1 MLNIQ
6 TILTYAVIYSAL
18 LISLILHENAHGVA
32 ALYMGD
38 TTAKD
43 SGRLSLNPL
52 KHLSLLGTL
61 SLFIFRFGWAK
72 PVPINPY
79 NFRKRKLGDFL
90 VSISGILTNFLLA
103 FIFLAI
109 FDFIIL
115 KVDAN
120 PYLVLFIKS
129 MVQYNVLLGVFNLIP
144 LPPLDGSKIVMTF
157 LPEKITYKLLSV
169 ERYTNM
175 ILIALI
181 FTGSIS
187 KVVLS
192 MSDFVLKFMYGL
204 LGWICIK

>member
-1 MLNIQ
+1 MFNLQ
-6 TILTYAVIYSAL
+6 TILTYIVIYSAL
-18 LISLILHENAHGVA
+18 LVSLILHENAHGVV

-52 KHLSLLGTL
+52 KHLSPVGTL
-61 SLFIFRFGWAK
+61 SLLIFHFGWAK

-79 NFRKRKLGDFL
+79 KFRKKKLGNFL
-90 VSISGILTNFLLA
+90 VSISGIITNFLLA
-103 FIFLAI
+103 FIFLVI
-109 FDFIIL
+109 FNFVISE
-115 KVDAN
+115 VDAN
-120 PYLVLFIKS
+120 PYLILFVKS

-157 LPEKITYKLLSV
+157 LPDKVNYKLLSM

-181 FTGSIS
+181 FTGAIS

-204 LGWICIK
+204 LG

>member
-1 MLNIQ
+1 MFNTQ

-18 LISLILHENAHGVA
+18 LISLILHENAHGLA

-43 SGRLSLNPL
+43 SGRLSLNPF

-109 FDFIIL
+109 FDFVIL

-120 PYLVLFIKS
+120 PYLVLFVKS

-144 LPPLDGSKIVMTF
+144 LPPLDGSKIIMTF
-157 LPEKITYKLLSV
+157 LPEKMTYKLLSI

-181 FTGSIS
+181 FTGAIS

-192 MSDFVLKFMYGL
+192 VSDFVLKLMYGL
-204 LGWICIK
+204 LG

>member
-1 MLNIQ
+1 MFNIQ

-18 LISLILHENAHGVA
+18 LISLILHENAHGLA

-52 KHLSLLGTL
+52 KHLSPLGTL
-61 SLFIFRFGWAK
+61 SLFIFHFGWAK

-79 NFRKRKLGDFL
+79 NFKKKKLGDFL
-90 VSISGILTNFLLA
+90 VSISGIVTNFLLA
-103 FIFLAI
+103 FIFLIIFEFAI
-109 FDFIIL
+109 S

-120 PYLVLFIKS
+120 PYLVLFVKS

-144 LPPLDGSKIVMTF
+144 LPPLDGSKIIMTF
-157 LPEKITYKLLSV
+157 LPDKVTYKLLSV

-187 KVVLS
+187 KVILS

-204 LGWICIK
+204 LG

>member
-1 MLNIQ
+1 MFDLQ
-6 TILTYAVIYSAL
+6 TILTYIVIYSAL
-18 LISLILHENAHGVA
+18 LLSLILHENAHGVA

-52 KHLSLLGTL
+52 KHLSPLGTL
-61 SLFIFRFGWAK
+61 SLLIFHFGWAK

-79 NFRKRKLGDFL
+79 NFRKKKLGNFL
-90 VSISGILTNFLLA
+90 VSISGVITNFLLA
-103 FIFLAI
+103 FISLVI
-109 FDFIIL
+109 FNFVISR
-115 KVDAN
+115 VDAN
-120 PYLVLFIKS
+120 PYLILFVKS

-157 LPEKITYKLLSV
+157 LPDKVNYKLLSV

-181 FTGSIS
+181 FTGAIS

-204 LGWICIK
+204 LG

>member
-1 MLNIQ
+1 MFNIQ

-18 LISLILHENAHGVA
+18 LISLILHENAHGLA

-52 KHLSLLGTL
+52 KHLSPLGTL
-61 SLFIFRFGWAK
+61 SLLIFHFGWAK

-103 FIFLAI
+103 FLFLI
-109 FDFIIL
+109 VFDFVIL

-120 PYLVLFIKS
+120 PYFILFVKS

-144 LPPLDGSKIVMTF
+144 LPPLDGSKIIMTF
-157 LPEKITYKLLSV
+157 LPDKVTYKLLSV

-187 KVVLS
+187 KVILS
-192 MSDFVLKFMYGL
+192 MSDFVLNFMYSL
-204 LGWICIK
+204 LG

>member
-1 MLNIQ
+1 MFNTQ

-18 LISLILHENAHGVA
+18 LISLILHENAHGLA

-43 SGRLSLNPL
+43 SGRLSLNPF

-103 FIFLAI
+103 FIFLVI

-157 LPEKITYKLLSV
+157 LPEKMTYKLLSI

-181 FTGSIS
+181 FTGAIS

-192 MSDFVLKFMYGL
+192 MSDFVLKLMYGL
-204 LGWICIK
+204 LG

>member
-1 MLNIQ
+1 MFNLQ
-6 TILTYAVIYSAL
+6 TILTYIVIYSAL
-18 LISLILHENAHGVA
+18 LLSLILHENAHGVT

-52 KHLSLLGTL
+52 KHLSPLGTL
-61 SLFIFRFGWAK
+61 SLLIFHFGWAK

-79 NFRKRKLGDFL
+79 NFRKKKLGNFL
-90 VSISGILTNFLLA
+90 VSISGIITNFLLT
-103 FIFLAI
+103 FIFLVI
-109 FDFIIL
+109 FNFVISE
-115 KVDAN
+115 VDAN
-120 PYLVLFIKS
+120 PYLILFVKS

-157 LPEKITYKLLSV
+157 LPDKVNYKLLSV

-181 FTGSIS
+181 FTGAIS

-204 LGWICIK
+204 LG

>member
-1 MLNIQ
+1 MFNLQ
-6 TILTYAVIYSAL
+6 TILTYIVIYFAL
-18 LISLILHENAHGVA
+18 LVSLILHENAHGVA

-52 KHLSLLGTL
+52 KHLSPVGTL
-61 SLFIFRFGWAK
+61 SLLIFHFGWAK

-79 NFRKRKLGDFL
+79 KFRKKKLGNFL
-90 VSISGILTNFLLA
+90 VSISGIITNFLLA
-103 FIFLAI
+103 FIFLVI
-109 FDFIIL
+109 FNFVISE
-115 KVDAN
+115 VDAN
-120 PYLVLFIKS
+120 PYLILFVKS

-157 LPEKITYKLLSV
+157 LPDKVNYKLLSM

-181 FTGSIS
+181 FTGAIS
-187 KVVLS
+187 KVVLY

-204 LGWICIK
+204 LG

>member
-1 MLNIQ
+1 MFNLQ
-6 TILTYAVIYSAL
+6 TILTYIVIYSAL
-18 LISLILHENAHGVA
+18 LVSLILHENAHGVA

-52 KHLSLLGTL
+52 KHLSPLGTL
-61 SLFIFRFGWAK
+61 SLLIFHFGWAK

-79 NFRKRKLGDFL
+79 NFRKKKLGNFL
-90 VSISGILTNFLLA
+90 VSISGIITNFLLA
-103 FIFLAI
+103 FIFLVI
-109 FDFIIL
+109 FNFVISE
-115 KVDAN
+115 VDAN
-120 PYLVLFIKS
+120 PYLILFVKS

-157 LPEKITYKLLSV
+157 LPDKVNYKLLSM

-181 FTGSIS
+181 FTGAIS

-204 LGWICIK
+204 LG

>member
-1 MLNIQ
+1 MLNTQ

-144 LPPLDGSKIVMTF
+144 LPPLDGSKIIMTF

>member
-1 MLNIQ
+1 MFNTQ

-18 LISLILHENAHGVA
+18 LISLILHENAHGLA

-43 SGRLSLNPL
+43 SGRLSLNPF

-103 FIFLAI
+103 FIFLII
-109 FDFIIL
+109 FDLVIL

-120 PYLVLFIKS
+120 PYLVLFVKS

-157 LPEKITYKLLSV
+157 LPEKMTYKLLSI

-181 FTGSIS
+181 FTGAIS

-192 MSDFVLKFMYGL
+192 MSDFVLKLMYGL
-204 LGWICIK
+204 LG

>member
-1 MLNIQ
+1 MFNLQ
-6 TILTYAVIYSAL
+6 TILTYIVIYFAL
-18 LISLILHENAHGVA
+18 LVSLILHENAHGVA

-52 KHLSLLGTL
+52 KHLSPLGTL
-61 SLFIFRFGWAK
+61 SLLIFHFGWAK

-79 NFRKRKLGDFL
+79 NFRKKKLGNFL
-90 VSISGILTNFLLA
+90 VSISGIITNFLLA
-103 FIFLAI
+103 FIFLVI
-109 FDFIIL
+109 FNFVISE
-115 KVDAN
+115 VDAN
-120 PYLVLFIKS
+120 PYLILFVKS

-157 LPEKITYKLLSV
+157 LPDKVNYKLLSM

-181 FTGSIS
+181 FTGAIS
-187 KVVLS
+187 KAVLS
-192 MSDFVLKFMYGL
+192 MSGFVLKFMYGL
-204 LGWICIK
+204 LG

>member
-1 MLNIQ
+1 MFNTQ

-18 LISLILHENAHGVA
+18 LISLILHENAHGLA

-38 TTAKD
+38 KTAKD

-52 KHLSLLGTL
+52 KHLSPLGTL
-61 SLFIFRFGWAK
+61 SLFIFHFGWAK

-103 FIFLAI
+103 FLFLI
-109 FDFIIL
+109 VFDFVIL
-115 KVDAN
+115 NVDAN
-120 PYLVLFIKS
+120 PYLILFVKS

-157 LPEKITYKLLSV
+157 LPEKMTYKLLSI

-181 FTGSIS
+181 FTGAIS

-192 MSDFVLKFMYGL
+192 MSDFVLNFMYSL
-204 LGWICIK
+204 LG

>member
-1 MLNIQ
+1 MFNLQ
-6 TILTYAVIYSAL
+6 TILTYIVIYSAL
-18 LISLILHENAHGVA
+18 LVSLILHENAHGVT

-52 KHLSLLGTL
+52 KHLSPLGTL
-61 SLFIFRFGWAK
+61 SLLIFHFGWAK

-79 NFRKRKLGDFL
+79 NFRKKKLGNFL
-90 VSISGILTNFLLA
+90 VSISGIITNFLLA
-103 FIFLAI
+103 FISLVI
-109 FDFIIL
+109 FNFVISR
-115 KVDAN
+115 VDAN
-120 PYLVLFIKS
+120 PYLILFVKS

-157 LPEKITYKLLSV
+157 LPDKVNYKLLSM

-181 FTGSIS
+181 FTGAIS

-204 LGWICIK
+204 LG

>member
-1 MLNIQ
+1 MLNTQ

-157 LPEKITYKLLSV
+157 LPEKITYKLLNV

>member
-1 MLNIQ
+1 MFNLQ
-6 TILTYAVIYSAL
+6 TILTYIVIYSAL
-18 LISLILHENAHGVA
+18 LVSLILHENAHGVA

-52 KHLSLLGTL
+52 KHLSPLGTL
-61 SLFIFRFGWAK
+61 SLLIFHFGWAK

-79 NFRKRKLGDFL
+79 NFRKKKLGNFL
-90 VSISGILTNFLLA
+90 VSISGIITNFLLA
-103 FIFLAI
+103 FIFLVI
-109 FDFIIL
+109 FNFVISE
-115 KVDAN
+115 VDVN
-120 PYLVLFIKS
+120 PYLILFVKS
-129 MVQYNVLLGVFNLIP
+129 MLQYNVLLGVFNLIP

-157 LPEKITYKLLSV
+157 LPDKVNYKLLSV

-181 FTGSIS
+181 FTGAIS

-204 LGWICIK
+204 LG

>member
-1 MLNIQ
+1 MFNLQ
-6 TILTYAVIYSAL
+6 TILTYIVIYSAL
-18 LISLILHENAHGVA
+18 LVSLILHENAHGVA

-52 KHLSLLGTL
+52 KHLSPLGTL
-61 SLFIFRFGWAK
+61 SLLIFHFGWAK

-79 NFRKRKLGDFL
+79 NFRKKKLGNFL
-90 VSISGILTNFLLA
+90 VSISGIITNFLLA
-103 FIFLAI
+103 FIFLVI
-109 FDFIIL
+109 FNFVISE
-115 KVDAN
+115 VDAN
-120 PYLVLFIKS
+120 PYLILFVKS

-157 LPEKITYKLLSV
+157 LPDKVNYKLLSV

-181 FTGSIS
+181 FTGAIS
-187 KVVLS
+187 KVVLY

-204 LGWICIK
+204 LG

>member
-1 MLNIQ
+1 MFNTQ

-18 LISLILHENAHGVA
+18 LISLILHENAHGLA

-43 SGRLSLNPL
+43 SGRLSLNPF

-103 FIFLAI
+103 FTFLVI

-157 LPEKITYKLLSV
+157 LPEKMTYKFLSI

-181 FTGSIS
+181 FTGAIS

-192 MSDFVLKFMYGL
+192 MSDFVLKLMYGL
-204 LGWICIK
+204 LG

>member
-1 MLNIQ
+1 MFNTQ

-18 LISLILHENAHGVA
+18 LISLILHENAHGLA

-43 SGRLSLNPL
+43 SGRLSLNPF

-103 FIFLAI
+103 FIFLII
-109 FDFIIL
+109 FDLVIL

-120 PYLVLFIKS
+120 PYLVLFVKS
-129 MVQYNVLLGVFNLIP
+129 MVQYNVL
-144 LPPLDGSKIVMTF
+144 
-157 LPEKITYKLLSV
+157 
-169 ERYTNM
+169 
-175 ILIALI
+175 
-181 FTGSIS
+181 
-187 KVVLS
+187 
-192 MSDFVLKFMYGL
+192 
-204 LGWICIK
+204 

>member
-1 MLNIQ
+1 MFNLQ
-6 TILTYAVIYSAL
+6 TILTYIVIYSAL
-18 LISLILHENAHGVA
+18 LVSLILHENAHGVT

-52 KHLSLLGTL
+52 KHLSPLGTL
-61 SLFIFRFGWAK
+61 SLLIFHFGWAK

-79 NFRKRKLGDFL
+79 NFRKKKLGNFL
-90 VSISGILTNFLLA
+90 VSISGIITNFLLA
-103 FIFLAI
+103 FISLVI
-109 FDFIIL
+109 FNFVISR
-115 KVDAN
+115 VDAN
-120 PYLVLFIKS
+120 PYLILFVKS

-157 LPEKITYKLLSV
+157 LPDKVKYKLLSM

-181 FTGSIS
+181 FTGAIS

-204 LGWICIK
+204 LG

>member
-1 MLNIQ
+1 MFNTQ

-18 LISLILHENAHGVA
+18 LISLILHENAHGLA

-43 SGRLSLNPL
+43 SGRLSLNPF

-103 FIFLAI
+103 FIFLII
-109 FDFIIL
+109 FDLVIL

-120 PYLVLFIKS
+120 PYLVLFVKS

-157 LPEKITYKLLSV
+157 LPEKMAYKLLSI

-181 FTGSIS
+181 FTGAIS

-192 MSDFVLKFMYGL
+192 MSDFVLKLMYGL
-204 LGWICIK
+204 LG

>member
-1 MLNIQ
+1 MFNLQ
-6 TILTYAVIYSAL
+6 TILTYIVIYSAL
-18 LISLILHENAHGVA
+18 LVSLILHENAHGVA

-52 KHLSLLGTL
+52 KHLSPLGTL
-61 SLFIFRFGWAK
+61 SLLIFHFGWAK

-79 NFRKRKLGDFL
+79 NFRKKKLGNFL
-90 VSISGILTNFLLA
+90 VSISGIITNFLLA
-103 FIFLAI
+103 FIFLVI
-109 FDFIIL
+109 FNFVISE
-115 KVDAN
+115 VDVN
-120 PYLVLFIKS
+120 PYLILFVKS

-157 LPEKITYKLLSV
+157 LPDKVNYKLLSV

-181 FTGSIS
+181 FTGAIS

-204 LGWICIK
+204 LG

>member
-1 MLNIQ
+1 MFNLQ
-6 TILTYAVIYSAL
+6 TILTYIVIYSAL
-18 LISLILHENAHGVA
+18 LVSLILHENAHGVV

-52 KHLSLLGTL
+52 KHLSPLGTL
-61 SLFIFRFGWAK
+61 SLLIFHFGWAK

-79 NFRKRKLGDFL
+79 NFRKKKLGNFL
-90 VSISGILTNFLLA
+90 VSISGIITNFLLA
-103 FIFLAI
+103 FIFLVI
-109 FDFIIL
+109 FNFVISE
-115 KVDAN
+115 VDAN
-120 PYLVLFIKS
+120 PYLILFVKS

-157 LPEKITYKLLSV
+157 LPDKVNYKLLSM

-181 FTGSIS
+181 FTGAIS

-204 LGWICIK
+204 LG

>member
-1 MLNIQ
+1 MFNTQ

-18 LISLILHENAHGVA
+18 LISLILHENAHGLA

-52 KHLSLLGTL
+52 KHLSPLGTL
-61 SLFIFRFGWAK
+61 SLFIFHFGWAK

-79 NFRKRKLGDFL
+79 NFRKRKIGDFL

-103 FIFLAI
+103 FLFLI
-109 FDFIIL
+109 VFDFVIL

-120 PYLVLFIKS
+120 PYLILFVKS

-157 LPEKITYKLLSV
+157 LPEKMTYKLLSI

-181 FTGSIS
+181 FTGAIS

-192 MSDFVLKFMYGL
+192 MSDFVLNFMYSL
-204 LGWICIK
+204 LG

>member
-1 MLNIQ
+1 MFNTQ

-18 LISLILHENAHGVA
+18 LISLILHENAHGLA

-38 TTAKD
+38 TTAND
-43 SGRLSLNPL
+43 SGRLSLNPF

-109 FDFIIL
+109 FDFVIL

-120 PYLVLFIKS
+120 PYLVLFVKS

-144 LPPLDGSKIVMTF
+144 LPPLDGSKIIMTF
-157 LPEKITYKLLSV
+157 LPEKMTYKLLSI

-181 FTGSIS
+181 FTGAIS

-192 MSDFVLKFMYGL
+192 VSDFVLKLMYGL
-204 LGWICIK
+204 LG

>member
-1 MLNIQ
+1 MFDLQ
-6 TILTYAVIYSAL
+6 TILTYIVIYSAL
-18 LISLILHENAHGVA
+18 LLSLILHENAHGVA

-52 KHLSLLGTL
+52 KHLSPLGTL
-61 SLFIFRFGWAK
+61 SLLIFHFGWAK

-79 NFRKRKLGDFL
+79 NFRKKKLGNFL
-90 VSISGILTNFLLA
+90 VSISGIITNFLLA
-103 FIFLAI
+103 FISLVI
-109 FDFIIL
+109 FNFVISR
-115 KVDAN
+115 VDAN
-120 PYLVLFIKS
+120 PYLILFVKS

-157 LPEKITYKLLSV
+157 LPDKVNYKLLSM

-181 FTGSIS
+181 FTGAIS

-204 LGWICIK
+204 LG

>member
-1 MLNIQ
+1 MFNTQ

-18 LISLILHENAHGVA
+18 LISLILHENAHGLA

-43 SGRLSLNPL
+43 SGRLSLNPF

-90 VSISGILTNFLLA
+90 VSISGIVTNFLLA
-103 FIFLAI
+103 FIFLII
-109 FDFIIL
+109 FDLVIL

-120 PYLVLFIKS
+120 PYFILFVKS

-144 LPPLDGSKIVMTF
+144 LPPLDGSKIIMTF
-157 LPEKITYKLLSV
+157 LPEKMTYKLLSI

-181 FTGSIS
+181 FTGAIS

-192 MSDFVLKFMYGL
+192 MSDFVLKLMYGL
-204 LGWICIK
+204 LG

>member
-1 MLNIQ
+1 MFNLQ
-6 TILTYAVIYSAL
+6 TILTYIVIYSAL
-18 LISLILHENAHGVA
+18 LLSLILHENAHGVA

-52 KHLSLLGTL
+52 KHLSPLGTL
-61 SLFIFRFGWAK
+61 SLLIFHFGWAK

-79 NFRKRKLGDFL
+79 NFRKKKLGNFL
-90 VSISGILTNFLLA
+90 VSISGIITNFLLA
-103 FIFLAI
+103 FIFLVI
-109 FDFIIL
+109 FNFVISE
-115 KVDAN
+115 VDAN
-120 PYLVLFIKS
+120 PYLILFVKS

-157 LPEKITYKLLSV
+157 LPDKVNYKLLSV

-181 FTGSIS
+181 FTGAIS
-187 KVVLS
+187 KVVLY

-204 LGWICIK
+204 LG

>member
-1 MLNIQ
+1 MFNTQ

-18 LISLILHENAHGVA
+18 LISLILHENAHGLA

-43 SGRLSLNPL
+43 SGRLSLNPF

-103 FIFLAI
+103 FIFLVI

-144 LPPLDGSKIVMTF
+144 LPPLDGSKIIMTF
-157 LPEKITYKLLSV
+157 LPEKMTYKLLSI

-181 FTGSIS
+181 FTGAIS

-192 MSDFVLKFMYGL
+192 MSDFVLKLMYGL
-204 LGWICIK
+204 LG

>member
-1 MLNIQ
+1 MFNTQ

-18 LISLILHENAHGVA
+18 LISLILHENAHGLA

-38 TTAKD
+38 KTAKD

-52 KHLSLLGTL
+52 KHLSPLGTL
-61 SLFIFRFGWAK
+61 SLFIFHFGWAK

-103 FIFLAI
+103 FLFLI
-109 FDFIIL
+109 VFDFVIL
-115 KVDAN
+115 KMDAN
-120 PYLVLFIKS
+120 PYLILFVKS

-157 LPEKITYKLLSV
+157 LPEKMTYKLLSI

-181 FTGSIS
+181 FTGAIS

-192 MSDFVLKFMYGL
+192 MSDFVLNFMYSL
-204 LGWICIK
+204 LG

>member
-1 MLNIQ
+1 MFNLQ
-6 TILTYAVIYSAL
+6 TILTYIVIYSAL
-18 LISLILHENAHGVA
+18 LLSLILHENAHGVA

-52 KHLSLLGTL
+52 KHLSPLGTL
-61 SLFIFRFGWAK
+61 SLLIFHFGWAK

-79 NFRKRKLGDFL
+79 NFRKKKLGNFL
-90 VSISGILTNFLLA
+90 VSISGIITNFLLA
-103 FIFLAI
+103 FIFLVI
-109 FDFIIL
+109 FNFVISE
-115 KVDAN
+115 VDAN
-120 PYLVLFIKS
+120 PYLILFVKS

-157 LPEKITYKLLSV
+157 LPDKVNYKLLSV

-181 FTGSIS
+181 FTGAIS

-204 LGWICIK
+204 LG

>member
-1 MLNIQ
+1 MFNIQ

-18 LISLILHENAHGVA
+18 LISLILHENAHGLA

-52 KHLSLLGTL
+52 KHLSPLGTL
-61 SLFIFRFGWAK
+61 SLLIFHFGWAK

-103 FIFLAI
+103 FLFLI
-109 FDFIIL
+109 VFDFVIL

-120 PYLVLFIKS
+120 PYFILFVKS

-144 LPPLDGSKIVMTF
+144 LPPLDGSKIIMTF
-157 LPEKITYKLLSV
+157 LPDKVTYKLLSV

-181 FTGSIS
+181 FTGAIS

-192 MSDFVLKFMYGL
+192 MSDFVLNFMYSL
-204 LGWICIK
+204 LG

>member
-1 MLNIQ
+1 MFNLQ
-6 TILTYAVIYSAL
+6 TILTYIVIYSAL
-18 LISLILHENAHGVA
+18 LVSLILHENAHGVT

-52 KHLSLLGTL
+52 KHLSPLGTL
-61 SLFIFRFGWAK
+61 SLLIFHFGWAK

-79 NFRKRKLGDFL
+79 NFRKKKLGNFL
-90 VSISGILTNFLLA
+90 VSISGIITNFLLA
-103 FIFLAI
+103 FIFLVI
-109 FDFIIL
+109 FNFVIS

-120 PYLVLFIKS
+120 PYLILFVKS

-157 LPEKITYKLLSV
+157 LPDKVNYKLLSV

-181 FTGSIS
+181 FTGAIS
-187 KVVLS
+187 KVVLY

-204 LGWICIK
+204 LG

>member
-1 MLNIQ
+1 MLNTQ

-204 LGWICIK
+204 LG

>member
-1 MLNIQ
+1 MFNLQ
-6 TILTYAVIYSAL
+6 TILTYIVIYSAL
-18 LISLILHENAHGVA
+18 LLSLILHENAHGVA

-52 KHLSLLGTL
+52 KHLSPLGTL
-61 SLFIFRFGWAK
+61 SLLIFHFGWAK

-79 NFRKRKLGDFL
+79 NFRKKKLGNFL
-90 VSISGILTNFLLA
+90 VSISGIITNFLLA
-103 FIFLAI
+103 FISLVI
-109 FDFIIL
+109 FNFVISR
-115 KVDAN
+115 VDAN
-120 PYLVLFIKS
+120 PFLILFVKS

-157 LPEKITYKLLSV
+157 LPDKVNYKLLSV

-175 ILIALI
+175 ILITLI
-181 FTGSIS
+181 FTGAIS
-187 KVVLS
+187 DVVLS

-204 LGWICIK
+204 LG

>member
-1 MLNIQ
+1 MFNLQ
-6 TILTYAVIYSAL
+6 TILTYIVIYSAL
-18 LISLILHENAHGVA
+18 LVSLILHENAHGVA

-52 KHLSLLGTL
+52 KHLSPLGTL
-61 SLFIFRFGWAK
+61 SLLIFHFGWAK

-79 NFRKRKLGDFL
+79 NFRKKKLGNFL
-90 VSISGILTNFLLA
+90 VSISGVITNFLLA
-103 FIFLAI
+103 FISLVI
-109 FDFIIL
+109 FNFVISR
-115 KVDAN
+115 VDAN
-120 PYLVLFIKS
+120 PYLILFVKS

-157 LPEKITYKLLSV
+157 LPDKVNYKLLSV

-181 FTGSIS
+181 FTGAIS

-204 LGWICIK
+204 LG

>member
-1 MLNIQ
+1 MFNLQ
-6 TILTYAVIYSAL
+6 TILTYIVIYSSL
-18 LISLILHENAHGVA
+18 LVSLILHENAHGVV

-52 KHLSLLGTL
+52 KHLSPLGTL
-61 SLFIFRFGWAK
+61 SLLIFHFGWAK

-79 NFRKRKLGDFL
+79 NFRKKKLGNFL
-90 VSISGILTNFLLA
+90 VSISGIITNFLLA
-103 FIFLAI
+103 FIFLVI
-109 FDFIIL
+109 FNFVISE
-115 KVDAN
+115 VDAN
-120 PYLVLFIKS
+120 PYLILFVKS

-157 LPEKITYKLLSV
+157 LPDKVNYKLLSM

-181 FTGSIS
+181 FTGAIS

-204 LGWICIK
+204 LG

>member
-1 MLNIQ
+1 MFNIQ

-18 LISLILHENAHGVA
+18 LISLILHENAHGLA

-52 KHLSLLGTL
+52 KHLSPLGTL
-61 SLFIFRFGWAK
+61 SLLIFHFGWAK

-90 VSISGILTNFLLA
+90 VSISGIMTNFLLA
-103 FIFLAI
+103 FLFLI
-109 FDFIIL
+109 VFDFVIL

-120 PYLVLFIKS
+120 PYLILFVKS

-144 LPPLDGSKIVMTF
+144 LPPLDGSKIIMTF
-157 LPEKITYKLLSV
+157 LPDKVTYKLLSV

-175 ILIALI
+175 ILMALI

-187 KVVLS
+187 KVILS
-192 MSDFVLKFMYGL
+192 MSDFVLNFMYSL
-204 LGWICIK
+204 LG

>member
-1 MLNIQ
+1 MFNLQ
-6 TILTYAVIYSAL
+6 TILTYIVIYSSL
-18 LISLILHENAHGVA
+18 LVSLILHENAHGVA

-52 KHLSLLGTL
+52 KHLSPLGTL
-61 SLFIFRFGWAK
+61 SLLIFHFGWAK

-79 NFRKRKLGDFL
+79 NFRKKKLGNFL
-90 VSISGILTNFLLA
+90 VSISGIITNFLLA
-103 FIFLAI
+103 FIFLVI
-109 FDFIIL
+109 FNFVISE
-115 KVDAN
+115 VDAN
-120 PYLVLFIKS
+120 PYLILFVKS

-157 LPEKITYKLLSV
+157 LPDKVNYKLLSM

-181 FTGSIS
+181 FTGAIS

-204 LGWICIK
+204 LG